1 MAIKRK
7 PQTEAKAKGLV
18 GWKNG
23 RQSTT
28 SKDAVA
34 NKSVGDYKGRTL
46 NLSKKQLG
54 AAGRRAAAS
63 ATVDISKTTFD
74 KSKGGV
80 LGPKGKP
87 LTGRVDLGGGN
98 IAVYRNG
105 VRVRASSTKP
115 KGGGGGGNGP
125 VVDKP
130 RASTTDRGPALQAD
144 RNPRPGV
151 TPKPGS
157 RTGTG
162 TAPWGVRKAPMI
174 WDPIAKKFVRVP
186 PGYRTP
192 PIKR

>member
-7 PQTEAKAKGLV
+7 PQTEEKAKGLV

-23 RQSTT
+23 RQVTT
-28 SKDAVA
+28 SKDSTA
-34 NKSVGDYKGRTL
+34 NKNVGDYKGRTL

-54 AAGRRAAAS
+54 ASGRRAASA
-63 ATVDISKTTFD
+63 ATVDISQTTFD

-105 VRVRASSTKP
+105 VRVRASTKP
-115 KGGGGGGNGP
+115 KGGNGGGGGP
-125 VVDKP
+125 IVDKP
-130 RASTTDRGPALQAD
+130 RASRTGTGSAPWGK
-144 RNPRPGV
+144 PRPGATN

-174 WDPIAKKFVRVP
+174 WDPIAKKFVPVP